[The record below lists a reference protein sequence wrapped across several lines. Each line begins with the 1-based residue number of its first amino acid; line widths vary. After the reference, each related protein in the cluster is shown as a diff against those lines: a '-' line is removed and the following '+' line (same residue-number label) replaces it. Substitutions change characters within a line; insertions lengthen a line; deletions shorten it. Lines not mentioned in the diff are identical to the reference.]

1 MTLTRKGLTRSQPDP
16 RSGKI
21 ERYARPA
28 PVGRSGPH
36 QGSKPGALHISD
48 MRADPVERAR
58 RAQDWGARTGRPIPP
73 AYRPRKPLRPVAR
86 LSAAQRT
93 ERYMRPYAA
102 SLPAYRP
109 YVQLSAAQCRRIAH
123 KAGMSAEQRMQLRD
137 VST

>member
-1 MTLTRKGLTRSQPDP
+1 MRLS
-16 RSGKI
+16 
-21 ERYARPA
+21 

-36 QGSKPGALHISD
+36 EASKPGYVHLSDLAADIALQ
-48 MRADPVERAR
+48 AR